1 MDIIGFI
8 ARRFATPPW
17 FGQTENDSCLCHE
30 CRSAISLGQDSVHEY
45 NGSICISI
53 DYNNIAFLNAWSSSI
68 DHELN
73 EYELD
78 FQGDSKPLACDRY
91 TLK

>member
-1 MDIIGFI
+1 
-8 ARRFATPPW
+8 
-17 FGQTENDSCLCHE
+17 L
-30 CRSAISLGQDSVHEY
+30 VHEY

-73 EYELD
+73 DYELNFKEILNLRPVTD
-78 FQGDSKPLACDRY
+78 
-91 TLK
+91 TH